1 MVLIF
6 GEWEKPFLELFGCL
20 LTIGRSEVDIV
31 ANKYRRG
38 WVAWQEAYMN
48 SALIDIEENI
58 VAKAVSLMGFLE
70 IGNCSL
76 DKIAQ
81 CIN

>member
-1 MVLIF
+1 MLLVLSKL
-6 GEWEKPFLELFGCL
+6 EKPFFELFGCL
-20 LTIGRSEVDIV
+20 FTIGRPKVDIV
-31 ANKYRRG
+31 ADKYRGG
-38 WVAWQEAYMN
+38 WIAWQKAYMN

-58 VAKAVSLMGFLE
+58 VAKAVSLMGFFE